1 MYSGLATDNFLTR
14 RQEDISLSEYLGIS
28 SKFEIMK
35 LLSTSVEEK
44 IEEARQTIG
53 NIKDRLGQ
61 AWKVSEKK
69 ALKRKMKRK
78 QEEIEDNKL
87 ILQKRRDFLD
97 LVKQGLNTWKGQD
110 SEDQKTSAT
119 STSSWGRD
127 LGLSMTFILPYYC
140 LTFIISRGTTGS

>member
-1 MYSGLATDNFLTR
+1 
-14 RQEDISLSEYLGIS
+14 
-28 SKFEIMK
+28 MK

-127 LGLSMTFILPYYC
+127 LGLSMTFILVYYY
-140 LTFIISRGTTGS
+140 LTIIISRGTTGSR